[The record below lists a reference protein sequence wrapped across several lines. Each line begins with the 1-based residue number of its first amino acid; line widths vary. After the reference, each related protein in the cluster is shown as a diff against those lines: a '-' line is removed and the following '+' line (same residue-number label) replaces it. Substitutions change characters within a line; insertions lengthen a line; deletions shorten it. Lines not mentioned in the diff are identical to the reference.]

1 MELNQQII
9 FVNHDNIPF
18 RFISYMIFLS
28 QEFIQYIFKIVQ

>member
-9 FVNHDNIPF
+9 FVNHDHIP
-18 RFISYMIFLS
+18 YIFLLYIICLS